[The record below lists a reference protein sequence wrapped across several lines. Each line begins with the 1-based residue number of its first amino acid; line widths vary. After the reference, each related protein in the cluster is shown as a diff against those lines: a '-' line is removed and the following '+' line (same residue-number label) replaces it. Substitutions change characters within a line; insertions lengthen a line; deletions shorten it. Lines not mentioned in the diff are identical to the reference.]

1 MSTYICDE
9 QLHQAIEMLVGHLN
23 AHVEEMDQAFLES
36 DPEGGNTLD
45 ISLKITFTAKDKG
58 VNVKT
63 AMSFSKG
70 KITEKDERLTYPRQ
84 KSLAGLG

>member
-1 MSTYICDE
+1 MSMYICDE

-36 DPEGGNTLD
+36 HSEGGNTLD

-58 VNVKT
+58 VNDKT

-70 KITEKDERLTYPRQ
+70 KITEKDERLTFPKQ
-84 KSLAGLG
+84 KQLDGM